1 MKLSTKGRYGVRLM
15 IDLALHS
22 SNSPVSLK
30 EIAARENISEK
41 YLWQLLYLLKRAGL
55 IISKRGP
62 GAGYILAKHPREI
75 NLNEIVSVLEGK
87 ICFVDC
93 IENPSVCKQTESCV
107 SRDVWQEATD
117 KIQELLS
124 SFTLEKMLKLQA
136 RKNGKN
142 KIKLKLAFKS

>member
-22 SNSPVSLK
+22 SKSPVSLK
-30 EIAARENISEK
+30 DIAARENISEK

-55 IISKRGP
+55 IISTRGS
-62 GAGYILAKHPREI
+62 GAGYALAKHPREI

-93 IENPSVCKQTESCV
+93 IENPSVCKQTKSCV

-117 KIQELLS
+117 KIQEVLT
-124 SFTLEKMLKLQA
+124 SFTLEKMLKLHA
-136 RKNGKN
+136 TKNGK
-142 KIKLKLAFKS
+142 KRIKTD